1 MMSPSKR
8 SFFVGLVLLV
18 LAGCATGPKYSE
30 MKGSIPSLRSDQG
43 RVFVYR
49 DSSFGAAITPSVAI
63 NDKIVGVSR
72 ANGFFY
78 ADLPPGNYRMA
89 AETEVER
96 SLTFTLAAGE
106 VKYVKASMSFGI
118 IAGRI
123 NFDLVNQAA
132 GEEALHGLAYS
143 PELK

>member
-1 MMSPSKR
+1 MSPSKR
-8 SFFVGLVLLV
+8 SFFVGLALLL

-30 MKGSIPSLRSDQG
+30 MKGTIPPLRSDQG

-49 DSSFGAAITPSVAI
+49 DSSFGAAITPSVSI
-63 NDKIVGVSR
+63 NNKIVGVSR

-78 ADLPPGNYRMA
+78 ADLPAGNYRMSA
-89 AETEVER
+89 GTEVER
-96 SLTFTLAAGE
+96 SLTFTLATGE
-106 VKYVKASMSFGI
+106 VKYVKASISFGI

-132 GEEALHGLAYS
+132 GEDALQGLAYS
-143 PELK
+143 PDLK